1 MKHMNRKIAL
11 LAFTL
16 LLASGQIMANANEP
30 GFSSMNA
37 SADNGKGKGDERRG
51 RNKCDL
57 PSGDLG
63 KVCKNGEQA
72 GECVV
77 SRKEC
82 SDKHPSPS

>member
-1 MKHMNRKIAL
+1 MNRKIAL

-37 SADNGKGKGDERRG
+37 STDHGKGKHHEHKG
-51 RNKCDL
+51 RNKCEL
-57 PSGDLG
+57 PSGDRG
-63 KVCKNGEQA
+63 KLCKRGEQA

-82 SDKHPSPS
+82 SDKNPSPG